1 MESKLREIRER
12 VMQSIEE
19 ARASANL
26 EQIRV
31 GILGK
36 KGELTGLLRGMGKL
50 PPEERPKMGQLVND
64 VRSAIEARLE
74 ARAAELIEREKAAR
88 LAEETIDVTLP
99 GPERCAGSLHP
110 MNIALRRMVE
120 IFVGMGYEEVEG
132 PEVEFDHYNF
142 ELLNLPKNHP
152 ARDAQDTFYVD
163 DNIVLRTHTSPVQAR
178 IMTTRKPPIRV
189 ICPGRVYRADEADAT
204 HSPVFHQM
212 EGLVIDENITMGDLK
227 GTLDEFA
234 RQMFGEGIRTRFRPS
249 FFPFTEP
256 SAEVDLT
263 CANCRG
269 EGCRM
274 CKGTGWIE
282 VLGAGMVNPKVLE
295 MCGIDSR
302 KYSGFAFGMGVERI
316 SLLKYNI
323 PTLRYLYE
331 NDLSNAEARFRISC
345 VRKMYAY
352 CNRHGLFMVKIR
364 RKRVFCL
371 SCAGSKRFFCQEVR
385 VIGRDCLQDLGSLS

>member
-1 MESKLREIRER
+1 MENTLREIRSRVIER
-12 VMQSIEE
+12 IEQAE
-19 ARASANL
+19 TSADL
-26 EQIRV
+26 DRIRV
-31 GILGK
+31 GVLGK

-50 PPEERPKMGQLVND
+50 PADQRPRMGQMVND
-64 VRSAIEARLE
+64 VRAELESRLE
-74 ARAAELIEREKAAR
+74 ECAKAFQAREKAAR
-88 LAEETIDVTLP
+88 LVAEAIDVTLP
-99 GPERCAGSLHP
+99 GPARSAGSLHP
-110 MNIALRRMVE
+110 MNIALQKMVE
-120 IFVGMGYEEVEG
+120 IFVGMGYEAVEG
-132 PEVEFDHYNF
+132 PEVEYDHYNF
-142 ELLNLPKNHP
+142 ELLNIPKNHP

-234 RQMFGEGIRTRFRPS
+234 RQMFGQGIFTRFRPS

-256 SAEVDLT
+256 SAEVDMT

-282 VLGAGMVNPKVLE
+282 VLGAGMVNPHVLE
-295 MCGIDSR
+295 MCGIDPNR
-302 KYSGFAFGMGVERI
+302 YSGFAFGMGVERI
-316 SLLKYNI
+316 TLLKYNI
-323 PTLRYLYE
+323 PNLRYLYE
-331 NDLSNAEARFRISC
+331 NDLRFLTQYR
-345 VRKMYAY
+345 
-352 CNRHGLFMVKIR
+352 
-364 RKRVFCL
+364 
-371 SCAGSKRFFCQEVR
+371 
-385 VIGRDCLQDLGSLS
+385 

>member
-12 VMQSIEE
+12 VLGELAKAES
-19 ARASANL
+19 SAAL

-31 GILGK
+31 GVLGK
-36 KGELTGLLRGMGKL
+36 KGELTALLRGMGKL
-50 PPEERPKMGQLVND
+50 PPEERPKAGQRVNE
-64 VRSAIEARLE
+64 VRSELEGALE
-74 ARAAELIEREKAAR
+74 AKGEEIKAREKAAR
-88 LAEETIDVTLP
+88 LEAEAVDVTLP
-99 GPERCAGSLHP
+99 GPARGAGSLHP
-110 MNIALRRMVE
+110 MNIALERMID
-120 IFVGMGYEEVEG
+120 IFVGMGYEVVEG
-132 PEVEFDHYNF
+132 PEVEYDHYNF

-152 ARDAQDTFYVD
+152 ARDAQDTFYID

-178 IMTTRKPPIRV
+178 IMTTRKPPIRIV
-189 ICPGRVYRADEADAT
+189 CPGRVYRADEADAT

-234 RQMFGEGIRTRFRPS
+234 RQMYGEGIRTRFRPS

-263 CANCRG
+263 CANCHG

-282 VLGAGMVNPKVLE
+282 VLGAGMVNPKVLD
-295 MCGIDSR
+295 MCGIDSK

-316 SLLKYNI
+316 ALLKYNI
-323 PTLRYLYE
+323 PNLRYLYE
-331 NDLSNAEARFRISC
+331 NDLRFL
-345 VRKMYAY
+345 KQ
-352 CNRHGLFMVKIR
+352 F
-364 RKRVFCL
+364 
-371 SCAGSKRFFCQEVR
+371 
-385 VIGRDCLQDLGSLS
+385 

>member
-1 MESKLREIRER
+1 MEDKLREIRER
-12 VMQSIEE
+12 VLQSIEE
-19 ARASANL
+19 AKGSAGL

-50 PPEERPKMGQLVND
+50 PPEERPKMGQMVND
-64 VRSAIEARLE
+64 VRAALEQHLE
-74 ARAAELIEREKAAR
+74 ARAAELRAVEKAAR
-88 LAEETIDVTLP
+88 LQAEAIDVTLP
-99 GPERCAGSLHP
+99 GPARSAGSLHP
-110 MNIALRRMVE
+110 MNIALQKMVD
-120 IFVGMGYEEVEG
+120 IFVGMGYEAVEG

-142 ELLNLPKNHP
+142 ELLNIPKNHP

-178 IMTTRKPPIRV
+178 IMTTRKPPIRIV
-189 ICPGRVYRADEADAT
+189 STGRVYRADEADAT

-234 RQMFGEGIRTRFRPS
+234 RQMFSEGIRTRFRPS

-282 VLGAGMVNPKVLE
+282 VLGAGMVNPRVLD
-295 MCGIDSR
+295 MCGIDSQ
-302 KYSGFAFGMGVERI
+302 KYSGFAFGMGVERMT
-316 SLLKYNI
+316 LLKYNI
-323 PTLRYLYE
+323 PNLRYLYE
-331 NDLSNAEARFRISC
+331 NDLRFLTQYR
-345 VRKMYAY
+345 
-352 CNRHGLFMVKIR
+352 
-364 RKRVFCL
+364 
-371 SCAGSKRFFCQEVR
+371 
-385 VIGRDCLQDLGSLS
+385 

>member
-12 VMQSIEE
+12 VLGELAKAES
-19 ARASANL
+19 SAAL

-31 GILGK
+31 GVLGK
-36 KGELTGLLRGMGKL
+36 KGELTALLRGMGKL
-50 PPEERPKMGQLVND
+50 PPEERPKAGQRVNE
-64 VRSAIEARLE
+64 VRAELEGALE
-74 ARAAELIEREKAAR
+74 AKGEEIKAREKAAR
-88 LAEETIDVTLP
+88 LEAEAVDVTLP
-99 GPERCAGSLHP
+99 GPARGAGSLHP
-110 MNIALRRMVE
+110 MNIALERMID
-120 IFVGMGYEEVEG
+120 IFVGMGYEVVEG
-132 PEVEFDHYNF
+132 PEVEYDHYNF

-152 ARDAQDTFYVD
+152 ARDAQDTFYID

-178 IMTTRKPPIRV
+178 IMTTRKPPIRIV
-189 ICPGRVYRADEADAT
+189 CPGRVYRADEADAT

-234 RQMFGEGIRTRFRPS
+234 RQMYGEGIRTRFRPS

-263 CANCRG
+263 CANCHG

-282 VLGAGMVNPKVLE
+282 VLGAGMVNPKVLD
-295 MCGIDSR
+295 MCGIDSK

-316 SLLKYNI
+316 ALLKYNI
-323 PTLRYLYE
+323 PNLRYLYE
-331 NDLSNAEARFRISC
+331 NDLRFLTQYR
-345 VRKMYAY
+345 
-352 CNRHGLFMVKIR
+352 
-364 RKRVFCL
+364 
-371 SCAGSKRFFCQEVR
+371 
-385 VIGRDCLQDLGSLS
+385 

>member
-1 MESKLREIRER
+1 MRGLFDKGEFGWYSGASAASPLETGAEPFYCVTALTKKKIEGENGVMMEKSLQEIRER
-12 VMQSIEE
+12 VLAELSE
-19 ARASANL
+19 AKASSKL

-31 GILGK
+31 GVLGK

-50 PPEERPKMGQLVND
+50 PAEERPRVGQLVNE
-64 VRSAIEARLE
+64 VRAALEEALDK
-74 ARAAELIEREKAAR
+74 RAAELKEREKEER
-88 LAEETIDVTLP
+88 LAAEAIDVTLP
-99 GPERCAGSLHP
+99 GPERSAGSLHP
-110 MNIALRRMVE
+110 MNIALNKMID
-120 IFVGMGYEEVEG
+120 IFVGMGYEVVEG
-132 PEVEFDHYNF
+132 PEVEYDHYNF

-178 IMTTRKPPIRV
+178 IMTTRKPPIRI

-234 RQMFGEGIRTRFRPS
+234 RQMYGEGIRTRFRPS

-263 CANCRG
+263 CANCKG

-282 VLGAGMVNPKVLE
+282 VLGAGMVNPKVLD
-295 MCGIDSR
+295 MCGIDSK

-323 PTLRYLYE
+323 PNLRYLYE
-331 NDLSNAEARFRISC
+331 NDLRFLTQYR
-345 VRKMYAY
+345 
-352 CNRHGLFMVKIR
+352 
-364 RKRVFCL
+364 
-371 SCAGSKRFFCQEVR
+371 
-385 VIGRDCLQDLGSLS
+385 

>member
-1 MESKLREIRER
+1 MENTLREIRER
-12 VMQSIEE
+12 VLGKLAQAE
-19 ARASANL
+19 ATSAL

-31 GILGK
+31 NVLGK
-36 KGELTGLLRGMGKL
+36 KGELTSLLRGMGKL
-50 PPEERPKMGQLVND
+50 PPEERPKVGQMVNE
-64 VRSAIEARLE
+64 VREVLE
-74 ARAAELIEREKAAR
+74 AALEKRAAELKEREKEAR
-88 LAEETIDVTLP
+88 LKAEAIDVTLP
-99 GPERCAGSLHP
+99 GPERSAGSLHP
-110 MNIALRRMVE
+110 MNIALNKMID
-120 IFVGMGYEEVEG
+120 IFVGMGYEVVEG
-132 PEVEFDHYNF
+132 PEVEYDHYNF

-234 RQMFGEGIRTRFRPS
+234 RQMY
-249 FFPFTEP
+249 
-256 SAEVDLT
+256 
-263 CANCRG
+263 G

-295 MCGIDSR
+295 MCGIDSK

-316 SLLKYNI
+316 ALLKYNI
-323 PTLRYLYE
+323 PNLRYLYE
-331 NDLSNAEARFRISC
+331 NDLRF
-345 VRKMYAY
+345 
-352 CNRHGLFMVKIR
+352 
-364 RKRVFCL
+364 L
-371 SCAGSKRFFCQEVR
+371 SQYR
-385 VIGRDCLQDLGSLS
+385 

>member
-1 MESKLREIRER
+1 MENKLREIRER
-12 VMQSIEE
+12 VLNELSE
-19 ARASANL
+19 AKATSRL

-31 GILGK
+31 NVLGK
-36 KGELTGLLRGMGKL
+36 KGELTGLLRGMGQL
-50 PPEERPKMGQLVND
+50 PAEERPKMGQLVND
-64 VRSAIEARLE
+64 VRKALEDALEQRSAELKEREKQARLE
-74 ARAAELIEREKAAR
+74 AEAV
-88 LAEETIDVTLP
+88 DVTLP
-99 GPERCAGSLHP
+99 GPTRSASSLHP
-110 MNIALRRMVE
+110 MNIALNKMID
-120 IFVGMGYEEVEG
+120 IFVGMGYEVVEG
-132 PEVEFDHYNF
+132 PEVEYDHYNF
-142 ELLNLPKNHP
+142 ELLNIPKNHP

-178 IMTTRKPPIRV
+178 IMTTRKPPIRI

-234 RQMFGEGIRTRFRPS
+234 RQMYGEGISTCFRPS

-263 CANCRG
+263 CASCRG
-269 EGCRM
+269 AGCRM

-282 VLGAGMVNPKVLE
+282 VLGAGMVNPHVLE
-295 MCGIDSR
+295 MCGIDPQ

-323 PTLRYLYE
+323 PNLRYLYE
-331 NDLSNAEARFRISC
+331 NDLRFLTQYR
-345 VRKMYAY
+345 
-352 CNRHGLFMVKIR
+352 
-364 RKRVFCL
+364 
-371 SCAGSKRFFCQEVR
+371 
-385 VIGRDCLQDLGSLS
+385 